1 MLKALHHDV
10 YTGAVILIASVIF
23 SLNTSQLPED
33 ARVYPL
39 FVTGLLIFLS
49 ILLIIDGAKKTI
61 KEYNNQHVHYSDDE
75 EKLRLKTIIL
85 PVAFLIAIVLYVL
98 MMPIIGFFVMT
109 SLLLMSVLFILKNRS
124 VFTYIG

>member
-61 KEYNNQHVHYSDDE
+61 KENNNQHVHYSDDE
-75 EKLRLKTIIL
+75 EKLRLKTIKMQ
-85 PVAFLIAIVLYVL
+85 VDIVISIFLYVL
-98 MMPIIGFFVMT
+98 MI
-109 SLLLMSVLFILKNRS
+109 
-124 VFTYIG
+124 